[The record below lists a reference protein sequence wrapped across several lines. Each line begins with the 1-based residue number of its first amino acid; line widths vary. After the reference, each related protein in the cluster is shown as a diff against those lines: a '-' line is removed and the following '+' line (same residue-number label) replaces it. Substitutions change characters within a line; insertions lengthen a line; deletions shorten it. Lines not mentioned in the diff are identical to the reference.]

1 MFPFQEFSHFVMGD
15 MTVYYLQDG
24 SRLTFTLIPTGMENQ
39 LPEHR
44 LSLKDTVACRGIA
57 KVFQCDFPA
66 SVLEDM
72 TQFKLVGDGYPNRFA
87 PGNTMR
93 GSASLQG
100 LEFEAQKEHGNTVET
115 IFSNR
120 RGIRLIHTV
129 KYRKGTGYLEIN
141 TSITNNSAETV
152 ELEMLDSFSIGMLSP
167 FQPDDGL
174 DKYRIHRFRSFWSME
189 GRHESTAVEDLGL
202 EMSWSTYGMR
212 VLRFGQTSSMPV
224 KEFFPMIGFEDT
236 DAGVVW
242 GAQLAATGPWRL
254 EATRFADHLNL
265 SGGHPDRELGNW
277 TKKLQPGETFRGP
290 AAIVSCV
297 KGDIQDL
304 MTRLTAWPI
313 DNALSNVPSETDLPV
328 IFNEWCTT
336 WGCPSRENLL
346 PIARTLKGHGIRYFV
361 LDDGWFKSKNSK
373 YNGIGDWIVSEEKYP
388 GGLKKF
394 TGELRKMGFIPGVWF
409 EFENCLPGS
418 HLLEERPELLLTL
431 DDRIYQ
437 TERRFLDFRK
447 KEVWDYLDEKLI
459 RMLKEN
465 DFGYLKV
472 DYNAPIGFGA
482 DTENGSPAEGLRE
495 HLEAVGRYYRHLR
508 RELPELVIEICSSG
522 GHRLTPEW
530 MRIGNMGSFSD
541 AHEGE
546 SIPLIGASTQQLI
559 PMERNQI
566 WAVLRAENDAQR
578 LYYSLAAG
586 FLGRLCLSGE
596 IDKLSPRQK
605 KIMFEAVDFYHRIAP
620 LVKYGVSRLERK
632 LTSRSSNYPAGWQIL
647 TRSWRKEKML
657 VIHGFRNT
665 PEQLSVC
672 LNGNAEILGV
682 LKEDTIDVRIGNGKL
697 LVSGLRDYSGL
708 VVLVRQ

>member
-1 MFPFQEFSHFVMGD
+1 MFPFKEFSHFVMGD
-15 MTVYYLQDG
+15 MTVYYLKDG
-24 SRLTFTLIPTGMENQ
+24 SRLTFTMIPTGMEKQ
-39 LPEHR
+39 LPKHR
-44 LSLKDTVACRGIA
+44 IDLKETVACRGIA

-72 TQFKLVGDGYPNRFA
+72 TQFKLIGDGYPNRFA

-93 GSASLQG
+93 GSASLKN
-100 LEFEAQKEHGNTVET
+100 LKFTAQKEHANSVET
-115 IFSNR
+115 FFMDD
-120 RGIRLIHTV
+120 RGIKLVHTV
-129 KYRKGTGYLEIN
+129 KYKKGTGYLEIN
-141 TSITNNSAETV
+141 TAITNGSDQTV

-174 DKYRIHRFRSFWSME
+174 DKYKIHRFRSFWSME
-189 GRHESTAVEDLGL
+189 GRHEATAVEDLGL

-212 VLRFGQTSSMPV
+212 SLRFGQTSSMPV

-236 DAGVVW
+236 DAGVIW
-242 GAQLAATGPWRL
+242 GAQLATNGPWRL

-265 SGGHPDRELGNW
+265 SGGHTDRELGGW
-277 TKKLQPGETFRGP
+277 IRKLKPGETFQGP
-290 AAIVSCV
+290 TAIVSCV

-304 MTRLTAWPI
+304 MIRLTAWPV
-313 DNALSNVPSETDLPV
+313 DNALASVPAEEDLPV

-346 PIARTLKGHGIRYFV
+346 PIAKTLKGHGIRYFV
-361 LDDGWFKSKNSK
+361 MDDGWFKSKNSK
-373 YNGIGDWIVSEEKYP
+373 YNGIGDWIISEEKYP

-418 HLLEERPELLLTL
+418 HLLEEHEEMLLTL
-431 DDRIYQ
+431 DGKTYQ

-447 KEVWDYLDEKLI
+447 KEVWDYLDKKLI
-459 RMLKEN
+459 KMLKDN
-465 DFGYLKV
+465 GFGYLKV

-495 HLEAVGRYYRHLR
+495 HLEAVGRYYNHLR
-508 RELPELVIEICSSG
+508 KELPELVIEICSSG

-546 SIPLIGASTQQLI
+546 AIPLVGANTQMLI

-566 WAVLRAENDAQR
+566 WAVLRAENDAKR

-596 IDKLSPRQK
+596 IDKLAPWQK
-605 KIMFEAVDFYHRIAP
+605 KIMFEAVDFYKRIAP
-620 LVKYGVSRLERK
+620 LVKHGVSRLERE

-647 TRSWRKEKML
+647 SRSWKNEEML
-657 VIHGFRNT
+657 VIHGFRNA
-665 PEQLSVC
+665 PEQLSIS
-672 LNGNAEILGV
+672 LNGEQKIAGV
-682 LKEDTIDVRIGNGKL
+682 FKSDDVDVRIGGDKL
-697 LVSGLRDYSGL
+697 LVSGLSDYSGL
-708 VVLVRQ
+708 VVLLKQ

>member
-1 MFPFQEFSHFVMGD
+1 MAWVDP
-15 MTVYYLQDG
+15 
-24 SRLTFTLIPTGMENQ
+24 
-39 LPEHR
+39 
-44 LSLKDTVACRGIA
+44 
-57 KVFQCDFPA
+57 
-66 SVLEDM
+66 
-72 TQFKLVGDGYPNRFA
+72 
-87 PGNTMR
+87 
-93 GSASLQG
+93 
-100 LEFEAQKEHGNTVET
+100 
-115 IFSNR
+115 
-120 RGIRLIHTV
+120 
-129 KYRKGTGYLEIN
+129 YR
-141 TSITNNSAETV
+141 
-152 ELEMLDSFSIGMLSP
+152 
-167 FQPDDGL
+167 
-174 DKYRIHRFRSFWSME
+174 
-189 GRHESTAVEDLGL
+189 
-202 EMSWSTYGMR
+202 
-212 VLRFGQTSSMPV
+212 
-224 KEFFPMIGFEDT
+224 
-236 DAGVVW
+236 
-242 GAQLAATGPWRL
+242 
-254 EATRFADHLNL
+254 
-265 SGGHPDRELGNW
+265 
-277 TKKLQPGETFRGP
+277 
-290 AAIVSCV
+290 
-297 KGDIQDL
+297 
-304 MTRLTAWPI
+304 
-313 DNALSNVPSETDLPV
+313 
-328 IFNEWCTT
+328 
-336 WGCPSRENLL
+336 
-346 PIARTLKGHGIRYFV
+346 
-361 LDDGWFKSKNSK
+361 
-373 YNGIGDWIVSEEKYP
+373 
-388 GGLKKF
+388 
-394 TGELRKMGFIPGVWF
+394 
-409 EFENCLPGS
+409 
-418 HLLEERPELLLTL
+418 
-431 DDRIYQ
+431 
-437 TERRFLDFRK
+437 

-665 PEQLSVC
+665 PEQLRVC